1 MIQRLLAAVGV
12 VVVVGCS
19 AGSAGIEDKAWNDAD
34 VEFVQGMIPH
44 HAQALDM
51 VELTAGKSVSG
62 DVALLAEDIRNAQG
76 PEITLMQGFL
86 AEWGTETDPHSGHGG
101 SDTDADA
108 SHGMMTKDDL
118 SALAVATGP
127 AFEQM
132 WITMMIAH
140 HEGATTMAKQVLTAG
155 KEPRVQA
162 LAQAVIASQ
171 TAEIAQMRALLASF
185 G

>member
-1 MIQRLLAAVGV
+1 M

-62 DVALLAEDIRNAQG
+62 EVAELAENIRNAQG

-86 AEWGTETDPHSGHGG
+86 AEWGTKTDPHSGHGG

-108 SHGMMTKDDL
+108 SHGMMTADDL
-118 SALAVATGP
+118 SALAAATGP

-140 HEGATTMAKQVLTAG
+140 HEGATTMAKQVLAAG

-162 LAQAVIASQ
+162 LAQAVITSQ
-171 TAEIAQMRALLASF
+171 TAEIAQMRALLANF

>member
-1 MIQRLLAAVGV
+1 MLRRLLTILGL

-19 AGSAGIEDKAWNDAD
+19 AGSMAGQDAAWNDAD

-44 HAQALDM
+44 HAQALEM

-62 DVALLAEDIRNAQG
+62 DVAQLAEDIRNAQG

-86 AEWGTETDPHSGHGG
+86 AEWGTKTDPHSGHGG

-118 SALAVATGP
+118 NALAAATGP

-140 HEGATTMAKQVLTAG
+140 HEGATTMAKQVLAAG

-162 LAQAVIASQ
+162 LAQAVITSQ
-171 TAEIAQMRALLASF
+171 TAEIAQMRALLASL